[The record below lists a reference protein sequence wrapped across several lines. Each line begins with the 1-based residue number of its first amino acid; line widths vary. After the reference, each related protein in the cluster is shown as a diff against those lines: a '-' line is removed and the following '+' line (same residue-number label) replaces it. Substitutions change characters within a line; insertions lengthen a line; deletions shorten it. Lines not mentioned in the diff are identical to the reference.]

1 MKDKSIGLEIKKI
14 DSLIVRKI
22 MACNKDSLCQ
32 LTPVQIV
39 VIKYLIK
46 NKNSIVYQKDIEK
59 KLGLRK
65 STVSGIL
72 GTMIKNGIIIRTDSS
87 NDLRSKEIR
96 LTETG
101 YWFVQF
107 GSRSKMHKGVG
118 FGRSAGVVCPRR
130 STSYSRS
137 DILVYRNIDAFGG
150 T

>member
-1 MKDKSIGLEIKKI
+1 MKDKSISLEIKKI

-22 MACNKDSLCQ
+22 MAYNKDAIYH

-46 NKNSIVYQKDIEK
+46 NKDSVVYQKDIEK

-72 GTMIKNGIIIRTDSS
+72 GTMIKNGIITRTDST

-101 YWFVQF
+101 YKLDKAMRKKAFEFEKLLQSNINKEDLEVFYKVTKQIQENLE
-107 GSRSKMHKGVG
+107 GEK
-118 FGRSAGVVCPRR
+118 VC
-130 STSYSRS
+130 
-137 DILVYRNIDAFGG
+137 
-150 T
+150 

>member
-1 MKDKSIGLEIKKI
+1 MKDKSISLEIKKI

-22 MACNKDSLCQ
+22 MAYNKDAIYH

-46 NKNSIVYQKDIEK
+46 NKDSVVYQKDIEK

-72 GTMIKNGIIIRTDSS
+72 GTMIKNGIITRTDST

-101 YWFVQF
+101 YKLDKVMRKKAFEFEKLLQ
-107 GSRSKMHKGVG
+107 S
-118 FGRSAGVVCPRR
+118 
-130 STSYSRS
+130 
-137 DILVYRNIDAFGG
+137 NINKEDLEVFYKVTKQKQENLEGEKIC
-150 T
+150 

>member
-1 MKDKSIGLEIKKI
+1 MKDKSISLEIKKI

-22 MACNKDSLCQ
+22 MAYNKDAIYH

-46 NKNSIVYQKDIEK
+46 NKDSVVYQKDIEK

-72 GTMIKNGIIIRTDSS
+72 STMIKNGIITRTDST

-101 YWFVQF
+101 YKLDKAMRKKAFEFEKLLQ
-107 GSRSKMHKGVG
+107 S
-118 FGRSAGVVCPRR
+118 
-130 STSYSRS
+130 
-137 DILVYRNIDAFGG
+137 NINKEDLEVFYKVTKQIQENLEGEKIC
-150 T
+150 

>member
-1 MKDKSIGLEIKKI
+1 MKDKSISLEIKKI

-101 YWFVQF
+101 YKLDKAMKKRAIKFEKILQNNI
-107 GSRSKMHKGVG
+107 SKEELEIFYKVTKQIQKNLEGDKI
-118 FGRSAGVVCPRR
+118 C
-130 STSYSRS
+130 
-137 DILVYRNIDAFGG
+137 
-150 T
+150 

>member
-101 YWFVQF
+101 YKLDKAMKKRAIEFE
-107 GSRSKMHKGVG
+107 K
-118 FGRSAGVVCPRR
+118 
-130 STSYSRS
+130 
-137 DILVYRNIDAFGG
+137 ILQNNISNEELEIFYKVTKQIQKNLEGEKIC
-150 T
+150 

>member
-101 YWFVQF
+101 YKLDKAMKKRTIKFE
-107 GSRSKMHKGVG
+107 K
-118 FGRSAGVVCPRR
+118 
-130 STSYSRS
+130 
-137 DILVYRNIDAFGG
+137 ILQNNISNEELEIFYKVTKQIQKNLEGEKIC
-150 T
+150 

>member
-1 MKDKSIGLEIKKI
+1 MKDKSISLEIKKI

-22 MACNKDSLCQ
+22 MAYNKDAIYH

-46 NKNSIVYQKDIEK
+46 NKDSVVYQKDIEK

-72 GTMIKNGIIIRTDSS
+72 GTMIKNGIITRTDST

-101 YWFVQF
+101 YKLDKLMRKKAFEFEKLLQ
-107 GSRSKMHKGVG
+107 S
-118 FGRSAGVVCPRR
+118 
-130 STSYSRS
+130 
-137 DILVYRNIDAFGG
+137 NINKEDLEVFYKVTKQIQENLEGEKIC
-150 T
+150 

>member
-1 MKDKSIGLEIKKI
+1 MKDKSISLEIKKI
-14 DSLIVRKI
+14 DSLIVRRI
-22 MACNKDSLCQ
+22 MAYNKDAIYH

-46 NKNSIVYQKDIEK
+46 NKDSVVYQKDIEK

-72 GTMIKNGIIIRTDSS
+72 GTMIKNGIITRTDST

-101 YWFVQF
+101 YKLDKAMRKKAFEFEKLLQ
-107 GSRSKMHKGVG
+107 SNISKEDLEVFYKVTKQIQENLEGEKI
-118 FGRSAGVVCPRR
+118 C
-130 STSYSRS
+130 
-137 DILVYRNIDAFGG
+137 
-150 T
+150 

>member
-1 MKDKSIGLEIKKI
+1 MKDKSISLEIKKI

-22 MACNKDSLCQ
+22 MAYNKDAIYH

-46 NKNSIVYQKDIEK
+46 NKDSVVYQKDIEK

-72 GTMIKNGIIIRTDSS
+72 GTMIKNSIITRTDST

-101 YWFVQF
+101 YKLDKAMRKKAFEFEKLLQ
-107 GSRSKMHKGVG
+107 SNISKEDLEVFYKVTKQIQENLEGEKI
-118 FGRSAGVVCPRR
+118 C
-130 STSYSRS
+130 
-137 DILVYRNIDAFGG
+137 
-150 T
+150 

>member
-1 MKDKSIGLEIKKI
+1 MKDKSISLEIKKI

-22 MACNKDSLCQ
+22 MAYNKDAIYH

-46 NKNSIVYQKDIEK
+46 NKDSVVYQKDIEK

-72 GTMIKNGIIIRTDSS
+72 STMIKNGIITRTDST

-101 YWFVQF
+101 YKLDKVMRKKAFEFEKLLQ
-107 GSRSKMHKGVG
+107 S
-118 FGRSAGVVCPRR
+118 
-130 STSYSRS
+130 
-137 DILVYRNIDAFGG
+137 NINKEDLEVFYKVTKQIQENLEGEKIC
-150 T
+150 

>member
-1 MKDKSIGLEIKKI
+1 MKDKSISLEIKKI
-14 DSLIVRKI
+14 DSLIVRRI
-22 MACNKDSLCQ
+22 MAYNKDTIYH

-46 NKNSIVYQKDIEK
+46 NKDSVVYQKDIEK

-72 GTMIKNGIIIRTDSS
+72 GTMIKNGIITRTDST

-101 YWFVQF
+101 YKLDKVMRKKAFEFEKLLQ
-107 GSRSKMHKGVG
+107 S
-118 FGRSAGVVCPRR
+118 
-130 STSYSRS
+130 
-137 DILVYRNIDAFGG
+137 NINKEDLEVFYKVTKQIQENLEGEKIC
-150 T
+150 

>member
-1 MKDKSIGLEIKKI
+1 MKDKSISLEIKKI

-22 MACNKDSLCQ
+22 MAYNKDAIYH

-46 NKNSIVYQKDIEK
+46 NKDSVVYQKDIEK

-72 GTMIKNGIIIRTDSS
+72 GTMIKNGIITRTDST

-96 LTETG
+96 LTEIG
-101 YWFVQF
+101 YKFDKAMRKKAFEFEKLLQ
-107 GSRSKMHKGVG
+107 SNISKEDLEVFYKVTKQIQENLEGEKI
-118 FGRSAGVVCPRR
+118 C
-130 STSYSRS
+130 
-137 DILVYRNIDAFGG
+137 
-150 T
+150 

>member
-1 MKDKSIGLEIKKI
+1 MKDKSISLEIKKI

-22 MACNKDSLCQ
+22 MAYNKDAVYH

-46 NKNSIVYQKDIEK
+46 NKDSVVYQKDIEK

-65 STVSGIL
+65 STISGIL
-72 GTMIKNGIIIRTDSS
+72 GTMIKNGIITRTDST

-101 YWFVQF
+101 YKLDKAMRKKAFEFEKLLQ
-107 GSRSKMHKGVG
+107 SNISKEDLEVFYKVTKQIQENLEGEKI
-118 FGRSAGVVCPRR
+118 C
-130 STSYSRS
+130 
-137 DILVYRNIDAFGG
+137 
-150 T
+150 

>member
-1 MKDKSIGLEIKKI
+1 MKDKSISLEIKKI

-22 MACNKDSLCQ
+22 MAYNKDAIYH

-46 NKNSIVYQKDIEK
+46 NKDSVVYQKDIEK

-72 GTMIKNGIIIRTDSS
+72 GTMIKNGIITRTDST

-101 YWFVQF
+101 YKLDKVMRKKAFEFEKLLQ
-107 GSRSKMHKGVG
+107 S
-118 FGRSAGVVCPRR
+118 
-130 STSYSRS
+130 
-137 DILVYRNIDAFGG
+137 NINKEDLEVFYKVTKQIQENLEGEKIC
-150 T
+150 

>member
-1 MKDKSIGLEIKKI
+1 MKDKSISLEIKKI

-101 YWFVQF
+101 YKLDKAMKKRTIKFEKILQNNI
-107 GSRSKMHKGVG
+107 SKEELEIFYKVTKQIQKNLEGDKI
-118 FGRSAGVVCPRR
+118 C
-130 STSYSRS
+130 
-137 DILVYRNIDAFGG
+137 
-150 T
+150 

>member
-1 MKDKSIGLEIKKI
+1 MKDKSISLEIKKI

-22 MACNKDSLCQ
+22 MAYNKDAIYH

-46 NKNSIVYQKDIEK
+46 NKDSVVYQKDIEK

-72 GTMIKNGIIIRTDSS
+72 GTMIKNGIITRTDST
-87 NDLRSKEIR
+87 NDLRSKEIG

-101 YWFVQF
+101 YKLDKAMRKKAFEFEKLLQ
-107 GSRSKMHKGVG
+107 SNISKEDLEVFYKVTKQIQENLEGEKI
-118 FGRSAGVVCPRR
+118 C
-130 STSYSRS
+130 
-137 DILVYRNIDAFGG
+137 
-150 T
+150 

>member
-1 MKDKSIGLEIKKI
+1 MKDKSISLEIKKI

-22 MACNKDSLCQ
+22 MAYNKDAIYH

-46 NKNSIVYQKDIEK
+46 NKDSVVYQKDIEK

-72 GTMIKNGIIIRTDSS
+72 GTMIKNGIITRTDST

-101 YWFVQF
+101 YKLDKLMRKKAFEFEKLLQSNINKEDLEVFYKVTKQIQENLE
-107 GSRSKMHKGVG
+107 GEK
-118 FGRSAGVVCPRR
+118 VC
-130 STSYSRS
+130 
-137 DILVYRNIDAFGG
+137 
-150 T
+150 

>member
-1 MKDKSIGLEIKKI
+1 MKDKSISLEIKKI
-14 DSLIVRKI
+14 DSLIVRRI
-22 MACNKDSLCQ
+22 MAYNKDTIYH

-46 NKNSIVYQKDIEK
+46 NKDSVVYQKDIEK

-72 GTMIKNGIIIRTDSS
+72 GTMIKNGIITRTDST

-101 YWFVQF
+101 YKLDKVMRKKAFEFEKLLQ
-107 GSRSKMHKGVG
+107 S
-118 FGRSAGVVCPRR
+118 
-130 STSYSRS
+130 
-137 DILVYRNIDAFGG
+137 NINKEDLEVFYKVTKQIQENLEGER
-150 T
+150 TC